1 VPAGEDPFGASYRAV
16 SPGYFA
22 AMEIPILSGRGISE
36 ADRENSLDV
45 AVVSKSLV
53 DRHWPGQDAL
63 GRRIRMINGEWLTI
77 VGVSGDV
84 IHDWFAGRNRPTFY
98 RPMAQAPVLSMAF
111 VTRTKTDPG
120 AVAPTI
126 RDVVRT
132 VDPKQPVFE
141 LLTMRE
147 VLRDRTTGLR
157 FVAAIMIVFGGIALL
172 LAILG
177 VYGVM
182 AHMVTQRTHEIGVR
196 MALGATQRDVVRLS
210 ILHAARLTAVG
221 AALGVV
227 LAVGLSR
234 LIEAG
239 LLGVISSDF
248 RVVSGF
254 AVVLIGAGL
263 AAGYIP
269 ARRASSINPIVALRA
284 E

>member
-1 VPAGEDPFGASYRAV
+1 
-16 SPGYFA
+16 
-22 AMEIPILSGRGISE
+22 
-36 ADRENSLDV
+36 
-45 AVVSKSLV
+45 
-53 DRHWPGQDAL
+53 
-63 GRRIRMINGEWLTI
+63 
-77 VGVSGDV
+77 
-84 IHDWFAGRNRPTFY
+84 
-98 RPMAQAPVLSMAF
+98 
-111 VTRTKTDPG
+111 
-120 AVAPTI
+120 
-126 RDVVRT
+126 
-132 VDPKQPVFE
+132 
-141 LLTMRE
+141 MRE